1 VRERTATRLA
11 WSIWATSIALVIVV
25 GVAAMFQPSKDD
37 PGGLAPTLA
46 TFAFLIAFTTVGAL
60 VASHRRE
67 NPIGWLLLA
76 TGIGFAVGGIA
87 VSVDPNETNA
97 WAQWVS
103 SWAWFTAVLVPL
115 TLLLFPTGR
124 LPSPRWRLAAWSAV
138 AGAAALIVGS
148 MFAPGL
154 IVDTHVR
161 NPLGIGG
168 FGRTLLPGLRTV
180 GLLFTVV
187 AGLASVVSLGVR
199 YRRADQQERQQLR
212 WLLFAGTFL
221 LVFVFVSGPATAGI
235 EPEVLRT
242 NIDNAIVAAALT
254 LVPVAIGIAILKFR
268 LYDIDLVIRKTLV
281 YGALAAFVTIVYTA
295 LVVGVGTVVGS
306 RNNLA
311 LSIAATAIVAVAF
324 QPVRERANRLANR
337 LVYGRRATPYD
348 VLAKFGDRVSE
359 TYASEDVLPRI
370 ARVVADGSGA
380 ERSEVWL
387 RLDGGWRL
395 GAVWPVSEDPEPGLV
410 ATAAGDGAAPP
421 DGPGTIEVRT
431 RGELLGAISV
441 RKAKAEPLTPVETDL
456 LNDLAGQA
464 GLVLSN
470 ARLTADLQARVDEL
484 ARRADELRE
493 SRRRIV
499 AANDDERRG
508 LERNIHDGAQQHL
521 VALAVKLR
529 LAKSTV
535 AKDPAAGA
543 RVLRELEGE
552 VAAASDTLTSLALGI
567 HPQELEQHG
576 IGAALEAQ
584 ARLGKTP
591 VTVQTDGQMGGIPRA
606 PIDVEAA
613 VYFCCL
619 EAMQNAAKYADPSH
633 VIVSLARDDG
643 MITFEVRDDGRGF
656 DPATTPPGSGLR
668 NMADRL
674 SALGGTV
681 QVTSAPGTGTVVR
694 GRLPVEGIRT

>member
-1 VRERTATRLA
+1 
-11 WSIWATSIALVIVV
+11 
-25 GVAAMFQPSKDD
+25 M
-37 PGGLAPTLA
+37 
-46 TFAFLIAFTTVGAL
+46 
-60 VASHRRE
+60 ASHRRE
-67 NPIGWLLLA
+67 NPIGWLLLGS
-76 TGIGFAVGGIA
+76 GIGFAVGSIA
-87 VSVDPNETNA
+87 VSLDRNETNA
-97 WAQWVS
+97 WAQWLS
-103 SWAWFTAVLVPL
+103 SWVWAAGGFLIPL

-124 LPSPRWRLAAWSAV
+124 LPSPRWRPAAWAAT
-138 AGAAALIVGS
+138 AGIAALIVGAT
-148 MFAPGL
+148 FAPGPF
-154 IVDTHVR
+154 VDTHVR

-168 FGRTLLPGLRTV
+168 FGRTLFPALRDGGLV
-180 GLLFTVV
+180 LAIV
-187 AGLASVVSLGVR
+187 AGLAAVVSLGVR
-199 YRRADQQERQQLR
+199 FRRADHQEREQLR
-212 WLLFAGTFL
+212 WLVFAGAFV
-221 LVFVFVSGPATAGI
+221 LVIVFASDPATSGI
-235 EPEVLRT
+235 RSEVLRT
-242 NIDNAIVAAALT
+242 NIENAIVAVALT
-254 LVPVAIGIAILKFR
+254 LVPVAIGVAILKYR

-387 RLDGGWRL
+387 RLDEGWRL
-395 GAVWPVSEDPEPGLV
+395 GAVWPASEEPEPALV
-410 ATAAGDGAAPP
+410 AAAGNGAGPA
-421 DGPGTIEVRT
+421 DGPGTIEVRN
-431 RGELLGAISV
+431 RGELLGAITV

-484 ARRADELRE
+484 ARQADELRE

-499 AANDDERRG
+499 AANDTERRG

-529 LAKSTV
+529 LAKSAV

-543 RVLRELEGE
+543 RVLRELEGGRRRE
-552 VAAASDTLTSLALGI
+552 RHPHVARPRHPPARVGGAWDRRGPRSAGAPRQDPRHRPDRRPEGRMDPGTDRHRGRRVLLLPGGHAERRQVRRSVERGRQLGARRRHDHVRGSRRRPRVRSGDDPAGI
-567 HPQELEQHG
+567 GPSQHG
-576 IGAALEAQ
+576 RSAVR
-584 ARLGKTP
+584 AR
-591 VTVQTDGQMGGIPRA
+591 
-606 PIDVEAA
+606 
-613 VYFCCL
+613 
-619 EAMQNAAKYADPSH
+619 
-633 VIVSLARDDG
+633 
-643 MITFEVRDDGRGF
+643 
-656 DPATTPPGSGLR
+656 
-668 NMADRL
+668 
-674 SALGGTV
+674 GTV
-681 QVTSAPGTGTVVR
+681 EITSAPGSGTVVR
-694 GRLPVEGIRT
+694 GRLPVEGART